1 MSDDAPDAADEELL
15 ARSAAGDRL
24 AFDRLA
30 ARHLARIYR
39 IAYRLLGHAAD
50 AEEVTQEALVRVWQH
65 ADRFDRHRA
74 KFSTWCYRIVVNLAL
89 TLKRRPAPEPIEAAS
104 ELADTAAD
112 PEIAAEDRE
121 RRHALERALQNLP
134 DRQRAALALVYDEEL
149 SGEEAAVILEISPRA
164 LEGLLRRGRQSLR
177 EWLAQR

>member
-1 MSDDAPDAADEELL
+1 MSDDASDVADEELL

-30 ARHLARIYR
+30 ARHLQRIYR

-50 AEEVTQEALVRVWQH
+50 AEEVTQDALVRVWQH
-65 ADRFDRHRA
+65 ADRFDPHRA
-74 KFSTWCYRIVVNLAL
+74 RFSTWCYRIVVNLAL
-89 TLKRRPAPEPIEAAS
+89 SLKRRPVPEPIEAAAD
-104 ELADTAAD
+104 LADSAAD
-112 PEIAAEDRE
+112 PETTAAARE
-121 RRHALERALQNLP
+121 RRRALDAALAALP

-149 SGEEAAVILEISPRA
+149 SGEEAAAILEIGPRA

-177 EWLAQR
+177 EWLARR